1 MNPLEAKVNQYQ
13 EWRGSLTQTISD
25 YRDWL
30 AKGELTDSIQELR
43 LYDMLEML
51 KRDQLVMAFLA
62 EFSRGKTEAINALFF
77 ADFNQRLLPSEP
89 GRTTMCPTEIF
100 WDAREEPC
108 IKLLPIGTRASDDSL
123 TYLKTSPNAWQKFR
137 LNLDA
142 PEEMKET
149 LRKLIDQK
157 EVTQGEAEELG
168 LFNPQDIGMVH
179 ELETQGLLKI
189 PVWRHAIIN
198 YPHPLLKS
206 GLVVLDTPGLNT
218 LGAEPELTLN
228 IIPNAHAVLFL
239 TATDT
244 GITQSDMQIW
254 NEFIKGRA
262 KYKLVLLNKIDMLWD
277 DLKPKQ
283 DVLNEIEMQVNVTAH
298 QLGIAPESVFAISA
312 QKALVGKIKKNE
324 ALIKQSGIM
333 ELETTLADQII
344 QAKHEILGRTVAS
357 ECSVM
362 IKNSRKLVQQRLTV
376 LREQIIELRALRGQ
390 NIDVFKDIL
399 AQVLEDRKRYE
410 ASIPTFNQAN
420 YKVGHIGK
428 KLLRHLSLTYLDS
441 ALSKSRQAMGD
452 SWTTVGLNK
461 GMRDL
466 MKQANDLASNI
477 TKESIDIKKL
487 ADNIYKVFQ
496 TKHGFE
502 VFEPPMLDMSNFIN
516 NMKAL
521 EQITADFC
529 SDPLNVLTEKHF
541 LIRKFF
547 LGLGTQTQKIFEQAE
562 KDCQRWLEDVL
573 GTLKTQIAAYKTT
586 LDDRTKNLTEAKA
599 SSQALDYRLSIIEN
613 EYAAIAKKSQ
623 TLDTMLLQLM
633 KAVQPAIKAKA
644 AAQAETNLNQLMV
657 KTLNLPEM
665 PFISVSAAS
674 VG

>member
-1 MNPLEAKVNQYQ
+1 MNTLEAKVNQYQ
-13 EWRGSLTQTISD
+13 EWRSSLSKTISD

-30 AKGELTDSIQELR
+30 AKSEHTDAIQELR
-43 LYDMLEML
+43 LYDVLEML

-62 EFSRGKTEAINALFF
+62 EFSRGKTETINALFF

-100 WDAREEPC
+100 WDGREEPC
-108 IKLLPIGTRASDDSL
+108 IKLLPISTRASDDSL
-123 TYLKTSPNAWQKFR
+123 TYLKTTPNAWQKFR
-137 LNLDA
+137 LNLDS

-168 LFNPQDIGMVH
+168 LFNQQDIGMIH

-228 IIPNAHAVLFL
+228 IIPNAHAVLFI

-283 DVLNEIEMQVNVTAH
+283 DVLNEIEKQVNMAAH
-298 QLGIAPESVFAISA
+298 QLGISPESVFAISA
-312 QKALVGKIKKNE
+312 QKALVAKIKKNE
-324 ALIKQSGIM
+324 TLMQQSGIM
-333 ELETTLADQII
+333 ELEATLGDQIV

-357 ECSVM
+357 ECSTM
-362 IKNSRKLVQQRLTV
+362 IKNSRKLVQHRLTD
-376 LREQIIELRALRGQ
+376 LRQQVIELRTLRGK
-390 NIDVFKDIL
+390 NMDASKDIL
-399 AQVLEDRKRYE
+399 AKVLEDRKRYE

-420 YKVGHIGK
+420 DKVSHIGK
-428 KLLRHLSLTYLDS
+428 RLLRHLSVAYLD
-441 ALSKSRQAMGD
+441 ATLSDSRQAMGD

-461 GMRDL
+461 GMRNL
-466 MKQANDLASNI
+466 MKKANDLAANI
-477 TKESIDIKKL
+477 TKESNDIKKL

-502 VFEPPMLDMSNFIN
+502 TFAPPALDMSNFIN
-516 NMKAL
+516 NMRAL
-521 EQITADFC
+521 EQITDDFC
-529 SDPLNVLTEKHF
+529 NDPLNLLTEKHF

-562 KDCQRWLEDVL
+562 KDCQHWLEDVL
-573 GTLKTQIAAYKTT
+573 GILKTQITAYKIT
-586 LDDRTKNLTEAKA
+586 LDERTQNLTEANA
-599 SSQALDYRLSIIEN
+599 SSSALDSRLSIVEN
-613 EYAAIAKKSQ
+613 EYATIAKQ
-623 TLDTMLLQLM
+623 NQVLDSMLLQLM
-633 KAVQPAIKAKA
+633 KAVQPAMKARA
-644 AAQAETNLNQLMV
+644 AAENEAAQT
-657 KTLNLPEM
+657 KTLKLPDM
-665 PFISVSAAS
+665 PFINVTAAA
-674 VG
+674 G